1 MYNIITELVTKIY
14 NGKKTI
20 QSGPTPSTNA
30 SRSSTNASRV
40 QDPIYPFRKETKISP
55 MIFSSLQ
62 KPQINKQFL
71 GLPPTELNH
80 SKITMIVNDC
90 FKKYEK
96 EKHDKER
103 NSKNN
108 NTEITPWRDNYL
120 FTNSFT
126 HVTELSPSP
135 SLALRLAP
143 KDILILGSISGSIAI
158 SLYLFFVFN
167 KHK

>member
-20 QSGPTPSTNA
+20 QSGPT
-30 SRSSTNASRV
+30 SSTNASRV
-40 QDPIYPFRKETKISP
+40 QDPIYPFRKETKLSP

-96 EKHDKER
+96 EKQDKER
-103 NSKNN
+103 ISEKN

-120 FTNSFT
+120 FT
-126 HVTELSPSP
+126 
-135 SLALRLAP
+135 